1 MRMGWTGQQ
10 NGSAAPLG
18 RAMAVLALP
27 LAVSACAPV
36 TVETAE
42 RQCYTQYASSAPI
55 SGEGRMG
62 ATTDGAYTKMKL
74 QLNLG
79 ATVQGDASAAY
90 DACVYRKSGRMPTRP
105 LYSY

>member
-1 MRMGWTGQQ
+1 MGQTDQQ
-10 NGSAAPLG
+10 TGSAAHFG

-27 LAVSACAPV
+27 LAMSACAPV
-36 TVETAE
+36 SVETAE
-42 RQCYTQYASSAPI
+42 RQCYPQYARKSLI

-62 ATTDGAYTKMKL
+62 ATTDGAYTKMEL

-79 ATVQGDASAAY
+79 GTAQGDASAAY

>member
-1 MRMGWTGQQ
+1 MGQTDQQ
-10 NGSAAPLG
+10 TGSATHFG

-27 LAVSACAPV
+27 LAMSACAPV
-36 TVETAE
+36 SVETAE
-42 RQCYTQYASSAPI
+42 RQCYPQYARKPLI

-62 ATTDGAYTKMKL
+62 ATTDGAYTQMKL
-74 QLNLG
+74 NLNLG
-79 ATVQGDASAAY
+79 TAVRGDASSGY

>member
-1 MRMGWTGQQ
+1 MGRTDQKS
-10 NGSAAPLG
+10 GSAAPLG
-18 RAMAVLALP
+18 RTMAVLALP
-27 LAVSACAPV
+27 LVVSACAPV
-36 TVETAE
+36 PVETAE
-42 RQCYTQYASSAPI
+42 RQCYTQYAPKAPI

-62 ATTDGAYTKMKL
+62 ATTDGAYTKMEL

-79 ATVQGDASAAY
+79 GTAQGDASAAY

>member
-1 MRMGWTGQQ
+1 
-10 NGSAAPLG
+10 
-18 RAMAVLALP
+18 
-27 LAVSACAPV
+27 
-36 TVETAE
+36 
-42 RQCYTQYASSAPI
+42 
-55 SGEGRMG
+55 
-62 ATTDGAYTKMKL
+62 MKL